1 MAAAAGEKHSL
12 ALATHGAVYSWGCGR
27 HGQLGVPEVVHFQQ
41 NNPGVQPAMHTPQ
54 FVRALDPILMEPWD
68 RSALHTPHPCPAAYE
83 PLLLLFTLQAAII
96 STGKYRVHILK
107 CDTDF
112 EVYLEAAMRLRC
124 LHTGSHLWRWG
135 LITMQQ

>member
-68 RSALHTPHPCPAAYE
+68 RSALAVAVHNATCHGPH
-83 PLLLLFTLQAAII
+83 
-96 STGKYRVHILK
+96 
-107 CDTDF
+107 
-112 EVYLEAAMRLRC
+112 
-124 LHTGSHLWRWG
+124 WG
-135 LITMQQ
+135 LHAAW

>member
-1 MAAAAGEKHSL
+1 MLGCRGVRIVAAAAGEKHSL

-68 RSALHTPHPCPAAYE
+68 RSALHYSPTPVLAHVSPWYCCSQYRLPWSA
-83 PLLLLFTLQAAII
+83 LWN
-96 STGKYRVHILK
+96 TGCMVRESQFVFLRVILN
-107 CDTDF
+107 
-112 EVYLEAAMRLRC
+112 
-124 LHTGSHLWRWG
+124 LH
-135 LITMQQ
+135 

>member
-1 MAAAAGEKHSL
+1 MLSCRGVRIVAAAAGEKHSL

-68 RSALHTPHPCPAAYE
+68 RSALLAN
-83 PLLLLFTLQAAII
+83 PLLV
-96 STGKYRVHILK
+96 R
-107 CDTDF
+107 
-112 EVYLEAAMRLRC
+112 
-124 LHTGSHLWRWG
+124 HL
-135 LITMQQ
+135 